1 LDLGAPRRRGVRPP
15 HALGLAAG
23 AMALQR
29 LLAAAALA
37 TASALQPWH
46 IPETVPIPAGEF
58 VRVSKPHWPRTHA
71 SNACS
76 RFTAAGCLSSCPP
89 PDAVLLAA
97 SSDCIRG
104 WARRRSLGL

>member
-1 LDLGAPRRRGVRPP
+1 MCARRTPSI
-15 HALGLAAG
+15 GLAAG

-58 VRVSKPHWPRTHA
+58 VMVSKPHWPRTHA

-76 RFTAAGCLSSCPP
+76 RFTAAGC
-89 PDAVLLAA
+89 
-97 SSDCIRG
+97 IRG